1 MQLIVVEGCGWAF
14 SHCWRSDLWLP
25 IPNFIESTWVTCRC
39 NDLEWCVIH
48 IDIELFLRCCHA
60 LQATSWSTELI
71 NSKVTPKRESYQEH
85 LPLEVLFFGAGTG
98 VLSLEV
104 MCTILSWKRKRPF
117 HLLPLLWR
125 LFHVFMYV
133 DSARDFKM
141 LALLQ
146 GYALRNLAG
155 YAASGLYSSFT
166 IWGQAAGM
174 VSDLAVELQD
184 VQVHWKTGMVGVWI
198 YGFPAE
204 IIHFQRNLDGFWFV
218 TGWIEDL

>member
-1 MQLIVVEGCGWAF
+1 
-14 SHCWRSDLWLP
+14 
-25 IPNFIESTWVTCRC
+25 
-39 NDLEWCVIH
+39 
-48 IDIELFLRCCHA
+48 
-60 LQATSWSTELI
+60 
-71 NSKVTPKRESYQEH
+71 
-85 LPLEVLFFGAGTG
+85 
-98 VLSLEV
+98 
-104 MCTILSWKRKRPF
+104 
-117 HLLPLLWR
+117 
-125 LFHVFMYV
+125 
-133 DSARDFKM
+133 M

-218 TGWIEDL
+218 TG